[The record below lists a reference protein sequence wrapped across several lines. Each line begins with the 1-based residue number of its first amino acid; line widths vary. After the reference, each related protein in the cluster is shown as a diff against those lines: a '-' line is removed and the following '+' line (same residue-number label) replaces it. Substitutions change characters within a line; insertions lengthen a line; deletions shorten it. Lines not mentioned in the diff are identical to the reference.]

1 VNKIVLIFFSI
12 RSNAKFLWK
21 RIPSSVKSNYPELAK
36 VWEVGKALWRRDPP
50 SVFLALQAHP
60 WSDNIEDI
68 MNGIK
73 GVYLMY

>member
-1 VNKIVLIFFSI
+1 
-12 RSNAKFLWK
+12 
-21 RIPSSVKSNYPELAK
+21 LAK

-73 GVYLMY
+73 GVYLVY